1 MHTTVVPLESLTVKD
16 ATAVPSG
23 APRDLRRVDIHPDF
37 WYPLAWSRE
46 LKRGKTHAVRFAG
59 DPIVLVRTATGKV
72 FALEDRCAHRQVP
85 LNAGVVEGETIRC
98 CYHGWTYD
106 CAGKCIDVPYLG
118 RERLPNGVRAYPC
131 REEQGLIFVFPGDPA
146 LAETV
151 PFPTLGSV
159 ADSAYK
165 TRRFGREVK
174 CHYSFMHENLMD
186 MNHQFL
192 HRRQM
197 GQMQARSLGRRK
209 SEDWVEV
216 EYTFSRM
223 AGKQPVGEALVFGE
237 RRRVVA
243 KGSDAQGGE
252 EKHKDVMTIRTAY
265 PYQTLRIDTSDGTR
279 VMDLWIV
286 YVPLD
291 AEQRTNRT
299 FGLLSI
305 RKPKL
310 APLLDVA
317 WPLLVWFTERIFKE
331 DRWIVEAEQAAH
343 DRQGEDLNHEVFPVI
358 LDLRALLR
366 DCGAPAEFT
375 TRPLVRHGVTP
386 DAIAAPVGS
395 AAPGTPTLLRSEA
408 TRPAQYADRAEMA
421 EMREKEA
428 Q

>member
-16 ATAVPSG
+16 VPPG
-23 APRDLRRVDIHPDF
+23 AAMADTPRDLRRVDIHPDH

-59 DPIVLVRTATGKV
+59 DPIVLVRTGTGKV

-85 LNAGVVEGETIRC
+85 LHAGVVEGETIRC

-159 ADSAYK
+159 ADPAYK
-165 TRRFGREVK
+165 TRRFGREVQ

-223 AGKQPVGEALVFGE
+223 AGKQPMGEALVFGE
-237 RRRVVA
+237 RRRVGA
-243 KGSDAQGGE
+243 KSADANGGDTKGSAGSP
-252 EKHKDVMTIRTAY
+252 KDVMTIRTAY
-265 PYQTLRIDTSDGTR
+265 PYQTLRIETSDGTR

-331 DRWIVEAEQAAH
+331 DRWIVEREQAAH

-366 DCGAPAEFT
+366 ECGAPAGFA
-375 TRPLVRHGVTP
+375 TRPLTRRSTSADAGHAMQRVPRP
-386 DAIAAPVGS
+386 DAASLPV
-395 AAPGTPTLLRSEA
+395 
-408 TRPAQYADRAEMA
+408 PADIGEMA
-421 EMREKEA
+421 ALRQKEA